1 MAKYFYEDL
10 TLGRRF
16 DCGSHVMTR
25 DEIIAFATEF
35 DAQPFHI
42 DEDAAKASFFRG
54 LVASGWHTASVTM
67 RAVAEGLLLKSES
80 MGAPGID
87 ELKWLRPVRAD
98 DELSVTCEVIDRRE
112 SKSRPERG
120 SVRFRISVTN
130 QRGETVMT
138 QENWIMFGRRP
149 SA

>member
-1 MAKYFYEDL
+1 MPSLYFEDL

-16 DCGSHVMTR
+16 DCGSHAMTR
-25 DEIIAFATEF
+25 EEIIAFAKEF
-35 DAQPFHI
+35 DAQPFHV
-42 DEDAAKASFFRG
+42 DEEAAKASFFRG

-67 RAVAEGLLLKSES
+67 RAIAEGLLLKSDS
-80 MGAPGID
+80 LGSPGID
-87 ELKWLRPVRAD
+87 ELKWLRPVRAGD
-98 DELSVTCEVIDRRE
+98 TLSIACEVIDRRE

-120 SVRFRISVTN
+120 SVRFRMIVTN
-130 QRGETVMT
+130 QREQTVMS